1 MNKQHFRFS
10 LFLLLYLSVSLTGAA
25 QIDISAVPSSNS
37 PTVGDEVEISI
48 NIAGGANVAGY
59 DFRLTFSP
67 TGLEFINIAD
77 ANYLGNDERTLPFSP
92 TELESVTDPD
102 YLVSDVYTISPVV
115 GDGSVRFAA
124 FALTGTGEGDG
135 TLAVARFKVLAET
148 ETTVGLERV
157 VIGSRSV
164 QEIAIGSIAGATI
177 TPTAATADNVEFRLS
192 IPAGI
197 GLIHIPLKVNAVSGV
212 ARTITSISD
221 LYDLLG
227 GQSNVIYLFT
237 RDSQTQE
244 WIGYLKPSDR
254 GTAVD
259 RELTDD
265 MGIITSLITPTP
277 LRLRGSSLGT
287 NGSSTIRLNPGINL
301 VGVPLR
307 DSRITHVSDL
317 FALEGI
323 ADNVQVIMF
332 QDDNGEFKQ
341 ITPTS
346 DSADIAITGGQSFMM
361 IASRQDTVVISGDA
375 WANLPEAGGAP
386 LITRR
391 GLEVDDVTPI
401 LALRGSIADQGRQLT
416 RVSFRVIVKNRST
429 GRRVTT
435 VTQGE
440 HNSHSDPW
448 GLGGVGYQLAD
459 VDLQTGR
466 AAMIGDILEVSAQ
479 SSNPL
484 IGVEPLQYTVTA
496 EDVRQG
502 WIQLSALHAY
512 EIPAET
518 GLLHNYP
525 NPFNPETWIP
535 YQLAHAADVTLTI
548 YDTKGV
554 MVRQLD
560 LGYQQAG
567 YYTDKTRAAYW
578 DGRNHLGEAVGSG
591 IYFYQLRAGDYSATR
606 KMVILK

>member
-10 LFLLLYLSVSLTGAA
+10 LFLLMCLSVPLTGAA
-25 QIDISAVPSSNS
+25 QIDISVASSSNR
-37 PTVGDEVEISI
+37 PAVGDGVEFSI
-48 NIAGGANVAGY
+48 NIAGGSNVAGY

-67 TGLEFINIAD
+67 TGLEFIDIAD
-77 ANYLGNDERTLPFSP
+77 ANYLGDDERTLPFSP
-92 TELESVTDPD
+92 TELAPVTDPD
-102 YLVSDVYTISPVV
+102 YSVSDVYTISPIV

-124 FALTGTGEGDG
+124 FALTGTGKGDG
-135 TLAVARFKVLAET
+135 PLAVARFKVLTET
-148 ETTVGLERV
+148 ETTIGLERV
-157 VIGSRSV
+157 VIGNRTAHPI
-164 QEIAIGSIAGATI
+164 EIGSVTGATI
-177 TPTAATADNVEFRLS
+177 TPTAAAAGNVEFRLS

-197 GLIHIPLKVNAVSGV
+197 GLIHVPLKVNAIGGV

-221 LYDLLG
+221 LYNILG

-254 GTAVD
+254 GTSKD
-259 RELTDD
+259 KELTDD
-265 MGIITSLITPTP
+265 MGIITNLINEVT

-287 NGSSTIRLNPGINL
+287 NGNSTIRLNPGINL
-301 VGVPLR
+301 VGVPLG

-317 FALEGI
+317 FSLEGI
-323 ADNVQVIMF
+323 ANNVLLIIS
-332 QDDNGEFKQ
+332 QDDNGVVKP
-341 ITPTS
+341 INPTGS
-346 DSADIAITGGQSFMM
+346 SGDIAITGGQSFIMT
-361 IASRQDTVVISGDA
+361 SLRKDTVVISGDA
-375 WANLPEAGGAP
+375 WANLPEVGGAP
-386 LITRR
+386 PIIRR
-391 GLEVDDVTPI
+391 GIKVDDVTPI
-401 LALRGSIADQGRQLT
+401 LALRGSIADEGRRLT
-416 RVSFRVIVKNRST
+416 KTNFRVIAKNRST
-429 GRRVTT
+429 GRTVTA

-440 HNSHSDPW
+440 YNSHSDPL
-448 GLGGVGYQLAD
+448 GLDGVGYQLAD

-502 WIQLSALHAY
+502 WIQLSALRAY

-518 GLLHNYP
+518 ALLRNYP

-535 YQLAHAADVTLTI
+535 YQLAHAAGVTLTI
-548 YDTKGV
+548 YDTEG
-554 MVRQLD
+554 MLVRRLD

-567 YYTDKTRAAYW
+567 YYTNRTRAAYW
-578 DGRNHLGEAVGSG
+578 DGRNHLGESVGSG
-591 IYFYQLRAGDYSATR
+591 IYFYHLRAGDYSTTR